1 MAVTNYYEP
10 YESIE
15 QNVNAASASAE
26 SNSAASLASEIEE
39 YSSTLGQIDLTNWN
53 DEAGNSIKT
62 IIGEIIQDLNNT
74 ATIVSSVKGKSD
86 ALYIKLKKDLSD
98 LKFTNDKYKS
108 SCEKYINPDNYENG
122 TEDYRYKRELRIKER
137 DMSTYKIGCEKYV
150 AEIEKTISDLGKI
163 NASDLSAESLAEIA
177 GITVN
182 STFNYTYG
190 DYEFTEEESFRM
202 YELLSVLDFSLLG
215 YSDEEI
221 MKMFYEN
228 KDNENFW
235 LNIHDTVQ
243 YIPSNFNE
251 IIRYTYQE
259 PPLTFDQLKENGAVP
274 GALSG
279 KTGEFN
285 PYDFSAYRDENN
297 PDHAQEAC
305 SYYPT
310 VVNIGGVDIE
320 FLVKARP
327 GTHDNPLEFAN
338 LFIDE
343 ANGINQITHY
353 PPDQLQFVTSG
364 PDDNYWYAEKQHAT
378 ICYSNANPNCGG
390 YFKAGTCDIVINSEC
405 GRDYA
410 LNTLNHELGH
420 KMDWVV
426 ESGDFSYTG
435 EKSDSW
441 KDLLD
446 ENIGPMEEILN
457 PGFER
462 GEGNDRNNVTHMRE
476 CMAEINKYYQRY
488 PEEMKM
494 TCPDL
499 YAAYDAWVNPGGSE
513 RGTMPIT
520 IGGNPIS
527 SDSLTDQ
534 MLYTSGQLIDLPPD
548 FVAIQPIE
556 ELPLACPTD
565 LGPL

>member
-15 QNVNAASASAE
+15 SKVNAASTSVE

-74 ATIVSSVKGKSD
+74 ASIVSAVKGKSD
-86 ALYIKLKKDLSD
+86 ALYKKLKKDLWD
-98 LKFTNDKYKS
+98 LKLANDKYKR
-108 SCEKYINPDNYENG
+108 SCEKYINPNNYPEG
-122 TEDYRYKRELRIKER
+122 EEDYWYKWDLRIKER
-137 DMSTYKIGCEKYV
+137 DMSTYKTGCEKYV
-150 AEIEKTISDLGKI
+150 SEIEKTISDLGKI
-163 NASDLSAESLAEIA
+163 NASDLSEESLAEIA
-177 GITVN
+177 GITVTN
-182 STFNYTYG
+182 AFNYTYG
-190 DYEFTEEESFRM
+190 DYVFTEDESYKM
-202 YELLSVLDFSLLG
+202 YELLNVVDFSLLG
-215 YSDEEI
+215 YTDEEI

-228 KDNENFW
+228 KDNESFW
-235 LNIHDTVQ
+235 LNVHDTVQ

-251 IIRYTYQE
+251 IIKYTYQE
-259 PPLTFDQLKENGAVP
+259 PPLTFDQLQENGAVP
-274 GALSG
+274 GALSERA
-279 KTGEFN
+279 GEFN
-285 PYDFSAYRDENN
+285 PYDFRAYTDEDN
-297 PDHAQEAC
+297 PDHDQAAC

-310 VVNIGGVDIE
+310 LVNIGGVDIE
-320 FLVKARP
+320 FLVKAKP
-327 GTHDNPLEFAN
+327 GTRDNPLEFAN

-343 ANGINQITHY
+343 ANGINQISHY
-353 PPDQLQFVTSG
+353 PPDQLQFVTAG
-364 PDDNYWYAEKQHAT
+364 PDNNFWNAEKQHAT

-390 YFKAGTCDIVINSEC
+390 FFTGGTCDVLVNVEC
-405 GRDYA
+405 GRDYS

-420 KMDWVV
+420 KMDYVV
-426 ESGDFSYTG
+426 EPGDNSFTG
-435 EKSDSW
+435 EKSNYW

-462 GEGNDRNNVTHMRE
+462 GEGNDRNNSGHIDE
-476 CMAEINKYYQRY
+476 CMAEINKYYQRF
-488 PEEMKM
+488 PEEMKL

-499 YAAYDAWVNPGGSE
+499 YDAYDAWVNPGGSE

-527 SDSLTDQ
+527 PDSLTDQ
-534 MLYTSGQLIDLPPD
+534 MLYTSGQL
-548 FVAIQPIE
+548 VN
-556 ELPLACPTD
+556 
-565 LGPL
+565 